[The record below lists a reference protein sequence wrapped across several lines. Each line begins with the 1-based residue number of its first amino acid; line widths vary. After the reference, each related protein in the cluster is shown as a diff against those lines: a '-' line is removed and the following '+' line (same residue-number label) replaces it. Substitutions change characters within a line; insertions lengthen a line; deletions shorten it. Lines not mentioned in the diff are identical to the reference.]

1 MQRRYGHLATCL
13 IVMLVMLSAAAC
25 GAPRIDTSSDEKMT
39 ASMERVRAS
48 LPPDRRARFDG
59 AIAIVGMSNIDL
71 ASAMADA
78 MAGKTPSAERMLGDT
93 KAALNGKTA
102 DEIIAAADTIMAQR
116 KAKERAEAIKEI
128 EELIKERDAAKL
140 AAAELAKFEILRA
153 RFSQR
158 KDYLGMKQP
167 QIELRVRNGTAKA
180 ISHAYFVGTLSSPGR
195 EVPWLKKDFNYSIS
209 GGIEP
214 GEETTWQ
221 ISPNSFSA
229 WGVVDAPNDAGLQVT
244 VTQLDGPDG
253 KPLFSTQLFTEQD
266 AARLAS
272 LQKEYGQ

>member
-1 MQRRYGHLATCL
+1 
-13 IVMLVMLSAAAC
+13 
-25 GAPRIDTSSDEKMT
+25 
-39 ASMERVRAS
+39 
-48 LPPDRRARFDG
+48 
-59 AIAIVGMSNIDL
+59 MSNIDL

-116 KAKERAEAIKEI
+116 RAKERAEAIKEI

-180 ISHAYFVGTLSSPGR
+180 ISARLFRGHAL
-195 EVPWLKKDFNYSIS
+195 
-209 GGIEP
+209 EP
-214 GEETTWQ
+214 GPRGALAEEG
-221 ISPNSFSA
+221 F
-229 WGVVDAPNDAGLQVT
+229 
-244 VTQLDGPDG
+244 QLLD
-253 KPLFSTQLFTEQD
+253 KRRNR
-266 AARLAS
+266 ARRGDDVADLAQFIQCLGS
-272 LQKEYGQ
+272 GRRAE